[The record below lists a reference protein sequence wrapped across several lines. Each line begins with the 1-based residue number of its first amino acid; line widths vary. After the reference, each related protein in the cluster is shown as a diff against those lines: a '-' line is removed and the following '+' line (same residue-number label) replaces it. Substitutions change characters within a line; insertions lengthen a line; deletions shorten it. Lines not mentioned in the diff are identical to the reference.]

1 MLVLIKVHSFSEV
14 CFDLWFTCFSGVC
27 FNSSFIFFR
36 FTATLFF
43 NVLLPPI
50 ILDSAYSL
58 YDRDFL
64 GNLGAIIQFAVV
76 GTLINVFAIGFGIY
90 GLYQWGVM
98 GEFEGDRSLSI
109 LQCLIFRYKLIIST
123 YLSNPKL
130 MSLVPNRC
138 IKFWIFVLIFSTAS
152 DWRKQ

>member
-1 MLVLIKVHSFSEV
+1 MFVLIQGS
-14 CFDLWFTCFSGVC
+14 L
-27 FNSSFIFFR
+27 FFR

-98 GEFEGDRSLSI
+98 GEFEPNLEGERSLSI

-123 YLSNPKL
+123 Y
-130 MSLVPNRC
+130 
-138 IKFWIFVLIFSTAS
+138 F
-152 DWRKQ
+152 

>member
-1 MLVLIKVHSFSEV
+1 M
-14 CFDLWFTCFSGVC
+14 
-27 FNSSFIFFR
+27 FFR

-98 GEFEGDRSLSI
+98 GEFNGDRSLSI
-109 LQCLIFRYKLIIST
+109 LQCLIFRYKLILPT
-123 YLSNPKL
+123 YLTAD
-130 MSLVPNRC
+130 
-138 IKFWIFVLIFSTAS
+138 IFESGPMPTP
-152 DWRKQ
+152 

>member
-1 MLVLIKVHSFSEV
+1 MVHLFFK
-14 CFDLWFTCFSGVC
+14 CLLYL
-27 FNSSFIFFR
+27 SFIFSSR

-109 LQCLIFRYKLIIST
+109 LQCLIFRYKLIITT
-123 YLSNPKL
+123 YLKVILNLCPWYHID
-130 MSLVPNRC
+130 VD
-138 IKFWIFVLIFSTAS
+138 VLNFEYLF
-152 DWRKQ
+152 

>member
-1 MLVLIKVHSFSEV
+1 MFALIQGS
-14 CFDLWFTCFSGVC
+14 L
-27 FNSSFIFFR
+27 FFR

-90 GLYQWGVM
+90 GLYQWDVM
-98 GEFEGDRSLSI
+98 GEFKDNKRSTEL
-109 LQCLIFRYKLIIST
+109 
-123 YLSNPKL
+123 
-130 MSLVPNRC
+130 
-138 IKFWIFVLIFSTAS
+138 FSHVVCFYN
-152 DWRKQ
+152 

>member
-1 MLVLIKVHSFSEV
+1 M
-14 CFDLWFTCFSGVC
+14 
-27 FNSSFIFFR
+27 FFR

-98 GEFEGDRSLSI
+98 GEFKGDRSLSI
-109 LQCLIFRYKLIIST
+109 LQCLIFRYKIILST

-130 MSLVPNRC
+130 LSLVAHRC
-138 IKFWIFVLIFSTAS
+138 GCVEFWIFVLIFSTAP
-152 DWRKQ
+152 DWRKHLFKIWHVQIEELPWP